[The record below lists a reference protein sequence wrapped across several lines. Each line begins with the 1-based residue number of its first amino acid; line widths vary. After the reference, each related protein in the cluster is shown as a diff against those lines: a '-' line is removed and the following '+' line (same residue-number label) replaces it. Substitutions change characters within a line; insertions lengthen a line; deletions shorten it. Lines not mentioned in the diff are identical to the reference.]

1 MNFRKLVMPINNVS
15 CLSLLCF
22 AIFSSLF
29 FLNEYSTDLH
39 AQVYFE
45 AQ

>member
-1 MNFRKLVMPINNVS
+1 MNFWKVVMPINNVS

-22 AIFSSLF
+22 AIFSSLL
-29 FLNEYSTDLH
+29 FLNESSTDLH
-39 AQVYFE
+39 VQVYFE